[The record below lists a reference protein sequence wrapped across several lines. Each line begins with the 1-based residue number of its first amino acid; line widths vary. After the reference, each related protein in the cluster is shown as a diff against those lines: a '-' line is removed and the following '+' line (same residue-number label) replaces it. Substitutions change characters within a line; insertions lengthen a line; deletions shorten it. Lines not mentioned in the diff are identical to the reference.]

1 MTIVGPMPCK
11 GCGERV
17 KVSVAL
23 GRVVITDEWLD
34 RPHRC
39 LGARKVAA

>member
-17 KVSVAL
+17 KVAITI
-23 GRVVITDEWLD
+23 GRPLVLDEWLE
-34 RPHRC
+34 RRHRC
-39 LGARKVAA
+39 PVAKAAA